1 PPSRGTGG
9 TAQRGRVPVQRSVS
23 APPATGVPHRDG
35 GRAADEL
42 IGSLDRRH
50 LDELAHRL
58 IGPLGRLLRA
68 ELRLGRER
76 TGRLLDG
83 GR

>member
-1 PPSRGTGG
+1 M
-9 TAQRGRVPVQRSVS
+9 QRSGAAAS
-23 APPATGVPHRDG
+23 PSATGPHSTGAG
-35 GRAADEL
+35 GDIDEW
-42 IGSLDRRH
+42 IRTLDRRH

-58 IGPLGRLLRA
+58 VDPLGRLLRA

-76 TGRLLDG
+76 AGRLLDG